1 MEIGMLYMEWKSLHS
16 AVCKCHTPWV
26 LKVDKDWL
34 KGMKSRKNCLPP
46 RELEQAI
53 LVPVTG
59 LNLWTEI
66 EKSLECLEL
75 QLSFAPLQTQPPGDA
90 AKRPQPEVRRLQYCI
105 ICTIFSLVCFSA
117 VTIIYCSKLR
127 QTITNSH
134 PVNMSSETKTTLTG
148 HEWVCDGSVRAEMF
162 SNIRSAFGNT
172 KNCGKASIC
181 TCQNRPQ
188 VPFFSR
194 LADLE
199 GKAIWTRACYVIELI
214 RKTTGKSLPSKT
226 NNRQKWYS

>member
-1 MEIGMLYMEWKSLHS
+1 MEIVMLYMEWKSLHS

-66 EKSLECLEL
+66 EKSLMNVLNC
-75 QLSFAPLQTQPPGDA
+75 SSPLLLCRPSPPPPLPGDA

-162 SNIRSAFGNT
+162 SNIRSASGNT
-172 KNCGKASIC
+172 KNSGKASIC

-188 VPFFSR
+188 VPFFFPSR
-194 LADLE
+194 WL
-199 GKAIWTRACYVIELI
+199 G
-214 RKTTGKSLPSKT
+214 G
-226 NNRQKWYS
+226 